1 MKKMIEEY
9 LGISIHDLHLFEL
22 AFTHRSAVNESKK
35 ITTHNERLEFLGD
48 AVLELIVTD
57 YLYKTF
63 PDLQEGILTNLRASL
78 VKTETLAEV
87 AKELKFGDLL
97 KISRGE
103 EMFGGREKTSLLAN
117 TVEAAIGA
125 MYRDSGLEVAKHWVT
140 KNIIPRLDDI
150 MKSGDFVDSKSQF
163 QHFAQAELKM
173 TPHYKELSSTGPDH
187 DKEFEVGVFVGEK
200 QYGVGRGAS
209 KQIAQQSS
217 AKNALESLNRL

>member
-1 MKKMIEEY
+1 MIEKY
-9 LGISIHDLHLFEL
+9 LGISIHDVRLFDL

-63 PDLQEGILTNLRASL
+63 PDFKEGTLTNLRASL

-87 AKELKFGDLL
+87 AKDQKFGDLL

-117 TVEAAIGA
+117 TVEAVIGA
-125 MYRDSGLEVAKHWVT
+125 MYRDSGLDVAKHWVMQ
-140 KNIIPRLDDI
+140 NIIPRLDFI
-150 MKSGDFVDSKSQF
+150 LETGDFVDSKSQF
-163 QHFAQAELKM
+163 QHIAQAEFKQ
-173 TPHYKELSSTGPDH
+173 TPHYKELSSIGPDH
-187 DKEFEVGVFVGEK
+187 DKEFEVGVFIGDK

-209 KQIAQQSS
+209 KQIAQQAA
-217 AKNALESLNRL
+217 AKDALEKLSS